1 MKVIDVRGYIVPDE
15 DARFYRF
22 FGYSVVCPRDVL
34 AELKKAGKEPVTVRV
49 NSYGGDVWSA
59 SEIYTALMQHEPGVE
74 VEITGLA
81 ASAATVI
88 MMAGRK
94 VRASPTAE
102 IMIHNPMAAARGDY
116 RAMEHAAQSLRN
128 TRETIV
134 NAYVIRSGN
143 TREQLRSIMD
153 AETWM
158 TAQSARASG
167 FIDEIMF
174 VSEGTLGGAAEEA
187 AVATGTGMRAAAME
201 MPSAEALRAKW
212 SVYRELAPDATS
224 VEEAREMI
232 AGRFVKNKPN
242 EGKHQ
247 TAPDKGPELDQEAKV
262 DDERFNFLLEQIK
275 VMAM

>member
-1 MKVIDVRGYIVPDE
+1 MRVIDVRGYIVPDE
-15 DARFYRF
+15 DVRFYRF

-34 AELKKAGKEPVTVRV
+34 GELKKAGKEPVTVRV

-102 IMIHNPMAAARGDY
+102 IMIHNPYAAARGDY

-143 TREQLRSIMD
+143 TREQLRLMMD

-158 TAQSARASG
+158 TAQGAKANG
-167 FIDEIMF
+167 IIDEIMF
-174 VSEGTLGGAAEEA
+174 VSEETLGGATEETA
-187 AVATGTGMRAAAME
+187 ATTGAGMKAAAIE

-212 SVYRELAPDATS
+212 SVYRELAPSAKS
-224 VEEAREMI
+224 VEEARAMI
-232 AGRFVKNKPN
+232 AGRFVKNETGEGRIQKKPD
-242 EGKHQ
+242 EEPKP
-247 TAPDKGPELDQEAKV
+247 AQEAET
-262 DDERFNFLLEQIK
+262 DNERFNFLLEQIK
-275 VMAM
+275 VMGM